1 MKNERRSLNATLTA
15 APDSKFQIVG
25 TAAAYNTLSAD
36 LGGFKET
43 IKPGAFTRTLKS
55 NPDVKCLLN
64 HNPNTVLGRTRSGTL
79 TLADSRNGLR
89 FLCQLDASSQGHRDL
104 YASVKRGDISECSF
118 AFAVNANGE
127 EWDQVQEGR
136 SVYPRRTLTDVNLFD
151 VSIVTNPAYPTG
163 TTVAV
168 RSVQYRRA
176 ARPRTEAEMLQIMD
190 EFHRA
195 RAKYQGLMIRLAQAT
210 ESANEHMRA
219 EIHQQQC
226 ARAERQLNEIRRQRE
241 ADVSFLPATEDEIRA
256 MAVNTAERER
266 MVH

>member
-168 RSVQYRRA
+168 RSVQYRSA
-176 ARPRTEAEMLQIMD
+176 ARPRTESEMLQLMD
-190 EFHRA
+190 VFHRA
-195 RAKYQGLMIRLAQAT
+195 RVKQIGFLIRMADAT
-210 ESANEHMRA
+210 ERMNIHMAQTIHDQQSARVA
-219 EIHQQQC
+219 KLGQ
-226 ARAERQLNEIRRQRE
+226 EIREQQGPGM
-241 ADVSFLPATEDEIRA
+241 DDEDISA
-256 MAVNTAERER
+256 SERER

>member
-1 MKNERRSLNATLTA
+1 
-15 APDSKFQIVG
+15 
-25 TAAAYNTLSAD
+25 
-36 LGGFKET
+36 
-43 IKPGAFTRTLKS
+43 
-55 NPDVKCLLN
+55 
-64 HNPNTVLGRTRSGTL
+64 
-79 TLADSRNGLR
+79 
-89 FLCQLDASSQGHRDL
+89 
-104 YASVKRGDISECSF
+104 
-118 AFAVNANGE
+118 
-127 EWDQVQEGR
+127 
-136 SVYPRRTLTDVNLFD
+136 
-151 VSIVTNPAYPTG
+151 
-163 TTVAV
+163 
-168 RSVQYRRA
+168 
-176 ARPRTEAEMLQIMD
+176 MLQIMD